1 MCQDSTLS
9 LPTGGKSHSACYGAD
24 DGGWS
29 GNLITARLPL
39 VEVSVQ
45 IPLSAP
51 DQELTEGR
59 DCVLIQLIS
68 CALASHLQALC
79 L

>member
-1 MCQDSTLS
+1 MCKDSAFS
-9 LPTGGKSHSACYGAD
+9 LPTGGKSHSAYYGAD

-29 GNLITARLPL
+29 GNVIMARLPL

-51 DQELTEGR
+51 GQELTEGR

-68 CALASHLQALC
+68 YALASHL
-79 L
+79 